1 MSSDGTKV
9 FVFANLEGVIREYEL
24 STPWDITS
32 MSTTLVNS
40 LNYPTNEYSRTFA
53 FNRDGTKIYATY
65 VLASIVPPYYIT
77 IHSVVWNLSTPYDLS
92 SAGIPITSN
101 ITSSIPV
108 TTGTM
113 YFEKGNNH
121 YFAPVGNSGNPYIA
135 VFNNGIT
142 NNDLDSTGNNCL
154 FGIPSCTDDVN
165 IYNSIRSG
173 ANDQFTW
180 TLRQSLTGL

>member
-1 MSSDGTKV
+1 
-9 FVFANLEGVIREYEL
+9 
-24 STPWDITS
+24 
-32 MSTTLVNS
+32 
-40 LNYPTNEYSRTFA
+40 
-53 FNRDGTKIYATY
+53 
-65 VLASIVPPYYIT
+65 
-77 IHSVVWNLSTPYDLS
+77 
-92 SAGIPITSN
+92 
-101 ITSSIPV
+101 
-108 TTGTM
+108 M

-165 IYNSIRSG
+165 IYISIRSG